1 MKVESKVSKR
11 IESREFVKEFEDL
24 QISAKNVELYNNI
37 IHKLGSGIIKTK
49 TNNKADKIVGDF
61 LIGGNL
67 SGNVEDRVLVL
78 NIKYNKFADVV
89 QPLLEFF
96 SQIESNEFDD
106 VSEFT
111 YEVEARLE
119 AEEPERSSGEEPE
132 EPEEQEGENDN
143 NLPVIS

>member
-1 MKVESKVSKR
+1 LLQ
-11 IESREFVKEFEDL
+11 VKP
-24 QISAKNVELYNNI
+24 INNQEQM
-37 IHKLGSGIIKTK
+37 IKTENGLLYENVDCRISYQFWSDGGNAGFVFYNK
-49 TNNKADKIVGDF
+49 TDKIIGDF

-78 NIKYNKFADVV
+78 NIKYNKFTDVV

-111 YEVEARLE
+111 CEVEARLE

-132 EPEEQEGENDN
+132 EQEGENDN